1 MQPGSGTECRRLIGE
16 GIRLTV
22 SPGFPLRRVK
32 ADRALLGQVLINLA
46 VNVRDA
52 MPNGG
57 SLTIKT
63 DNITLDDSPGNASPA
78 GDYAQLTVSD
88 TGCGMSPDL
97 KARIFEPFF
106 TTKGVGKGTGLG
118 LSVVHGIVQQS
129 GGHIEVE
136 SRPGAGTTFRVYL
149 PAVDEPAGES
159 MSGEADI
166 EIPLAS
172 GKTVLLVEDEDSV
185 RKIFALAL
193 EADGFIVLSAAGGL
207 EALRLTEDRDA
218 IDLMVTDLVM
228 PDINGRDLAGMMRSR
243 FPGLRVLFV
252 SGYADEDM
260 LPNSVLQTDGAF
272 LKKPFSLNALTRKV
286 RELLAS

>member
-1 MQPGSGTECRRLIGE
+1 
-16 GIRLTV
+16 
-22 SPGFPLRRVK
+22 
-32 ADRALLGQVLINLA
+32 
-46 VNVRDA
+46 
-52 MPNGG
+52 
-57 SLTIKT
+57 
-63 DNITLDDSPGNASPA
+63 
-78 GDYAQLTVSD
+78 
-88 TGCGMSPDL
+88 MSPDL

-136 SRPGAGTTFRVYL
+136 SKRGAGTTFRVYL
-149 PAVDEPAGES
+149 PAIDEPAGEP
-159 MSGEADI
+159 MPGEVDA
-166 EIPLAS
+166 EIPLAV
-172 GKTVLLVEDEDSV
+172 GKTILLVEDEDSV

-193 EADGFIVLSAAGGL
+193 EADGFIVLSTAGGL
-207 EALRLTEDRDA
+207 EALHVTETHAA

-252 SGYADEDM
+252 SGYADEGM
-260 LPNSVLQTDGAF
+260 LPNGILQSDGAF
-272 LKKPFSLNALTRKV
+272 LKKPFSLNTLTRKV